1 VALALNPRATNELKP
16 AYIGSQLDM
25 KGNPNMNS
33 KKKLLAVDDN
43 PDNIAIIEELFQE
56 KYDLKTA
63 LGGEEALQIA
73 LDFNPDIILLDIMM
87 PGMDGYEVCQRL
99 REYPSL
105 VETKIIMVTAKGAL
119 EDRVKGYEV
128 GANDFITKP
137 FAEENIRE
145 SVEFFL

>member
-1 VALALNPRATNELKP
+1 MNKREPAHTALK
-16 AYIGSQLDM
+16 LDM
-25 KGNPNMNS
+25 KGNPDMKV

-43 PDNIAIIEELFQE
+43 PDNIAIVEELFQE
-56 KYDLKTA
+56 KYDLRTA
-63 LGGEEALQIA
+63 SRGEEALKIA
-73 LDFNPDIILLDIMM
+73 LDFQPDIILLDIMM

-105 VETKIIMVTAKGAL
+105 AETKIIMVTAKGAL
-119 EDRVKGYEV
+119 EDRVKGYES

-137 FAEENIRE
+137 FAEENILE

>member
-1 VALALNPRATNELKP
+1 MSKFEP
-16 AYIGSQLDM
+16 AYTASKLNM
-25 KGNPNMNS
+25 KGKPNMNA
-33 KKKLLAVDDN
+33 KKLLAVDDN

-56 KYDLKTA
+56 KYDLRTA
-63 LGGEEALQIA
+63 SRGEEALKIA
-73 LDFNPDIILLDIMM
+73 LDFQPDIILLDIMM

-105 VETKIIMVTAKGAL
+105 AETKIIMVTAKGAL
-119 EDRVKGYEV
+119 EDRVKGYEA

-137 FAEENIRE
+137 FAEENILE

>member
-1 VALALNPRATNELKP
+1 MSTLEP
-16 AYIGSQLDM
+16 AYIAPKLDM
-25 KGNPNMNS
+25 KGNPNMKA

-43 PDNIAIIEELFQE
+43 PDNIAIMEELFQE
-56 KYDLKTA
+56 KYDLRTA
-63 LGGEEALQIA
+63 SRGEEAIKIA
-73 LDFNPDIILLDIMM
+73 LDFQPDIILLDIMM

-105 VETKIIMVTAKGAL
+105 AETKIIMVTAKGAL

-137 FAEENIRE
+137 FAEENILE

>member
-1 VALALNPRATNELKP
+1 MSKFEP
-16 AYIGSQLDM
+16 ARTRSKLDM
-25 KGNPNMNS
+25 KGNQNMKA

-43 PDNIAIIEELFQE
+43 PDNIAIVEELFQE
-56 KYDLKTA
+56 KYDLRTA
-63 LGGEEALQIA
+63 SRGDEALRIA
-73 LDFNPDIILLDIMM
+73 LSFQPDIILLDIMM

-105 VETKIIMVTAKGAL
+105 ADTKIIMVTAKGAL

-137 FAEENIRE
+137 FAEENILE
-145 SVEFFL
+145 SVDFFL

>member
-1 VALALNPRATNELKP
+1 
-16 AYIGSQLDM
+16 M
-25 KGNPNMNS
+25 KS

>member
-1 VALALNPRATNELKP
+1 
-16 AYIGSQLDM
+16 M
-25 KGNPNMNS
+25 KAQ
-33 KKKLLAVDDN
+33 KKILAVDDN
-43 PDNIAIIEELFQE
+43 PDNTAIVEELFQE
-56 KYDLKTA
+56 NYDLRTA
-63 LGGEEALQIA
+63 ATGDEALKIA
-73 LDFNPDIILLDIMM
+73 LDFQPDIILLDIMM

-105 VETKIIMVTAKGAL
+105 ADAKIIMVTAKGAL

-137 FAEENIRE
+137 FTEENILE